1 MIWALKQTR
10 LTTLRAVLQRIDRAR
25 RKRSRVVVGLI
36 SGTSVDA
43 IEAVV
48 CRISGTGKN
57 LGLELLSHVTVPF
70 TPRFVRRVMGADSA
84 RELCALNFVLGE
96 LFAEAALTAIEIA
109 DLEPEQIDVIGSHG
123 QTVAHLRGATLQ
135 LGEAS
140 VIAERTGIS
149 VVSDFRTR
157 DVAAGGEGAP
167 LVPYADWVLF
177 RRLGETRALQNIG
190 GIANVSVVS
199 NKLSDTLAF
208 DTGPG
213 NMLLD
218 AVVRRMTQ
226 GRQGFDRDGKLARQ
240 GHLIVP
246 LLRRLCRHPFLSRP
260 PPRSAGRDQFGESL
274 AAVLWKDFSRRPN
287 DLLATLVAFT
297 VEATAQAYERW
308 VLPKRRLSGV
318 WLSGGGSRNPLIVD
332 GLRARLAPLQVAHL
346 DALGFPEGAKE
357 AACFALLAS
366 EHLSGTPQNV
376 PNATGASHSVILGK
390 LTP

>member
-1 MIWALKQTR
+1 MP
-10 LTTLRAVLQRIDRAR
+10 
-25 RKRSRVVVGLI
+25 RSRVVVGLI

-48 CRISGTGKN
+48 CRIRGTGPSVQMS
-57 LGLELLSHVTVPF
+57 LLSHLTLPF
-70 TPRFVRRVMGADSA
+70 TPKFVQRVMTADSA

-96 LFAEAALTAIEIA
+96 LFADAALGAIGLA
-109 DLEPEQIDVIGSHG
+109 GLRPRQVDAIGSHG

-140 VIAERTGIS
+140 VIAERTGLP

-177 RRLGETRALQNIG
+177 RRAGEHRALQNIG
-190 GIANVSVVS
+190 GIANVSIVS
-199 NKLSDTLAF
+199 ARLADTLAF

-218 AVVRRMTQ
+218 AVVRLMTK
-226 GRQGFDRDGKLARQ
+226 GRLGFDRDGKLGRRGAV
-240 GHLIVP
+240 IVP
-246 LLRRLCRHPFLSRP
+246 LLNRLCRHPFLKRR

-274 AAVLWKDFSRRPN
+274 AQVLWKEFSGRPH

-297 VEATAQAYERW
+297 VEATARAYEQW
-308 VLPKRRLSGV
+308 VLPRRKISGV
-318 WLSGGGSRNPLIVD
+318 WLSGGGSRNPLIVA
-332 GLRARLAPLQVAHL
+332 GLKARLHPLPVYPL

-357 AACFALLAS
+357 AACFALLAA
-366 EHLSGTPQNV
+366 EHLSGTPQNI
-376 PNATGASHSVILGK
+376 PSATGARHRVLLGK
-390 LTP
+390 FTPGGARR

>member
-1 MIWALKQTR
+1 M
-10 LTTLRAVLQRIDRAR
+10 
-25 RKRSRVVVGLI
+25 GLI

-43 IEAVV
+43 IEAVA
-48 CRISGTGKN
+48 CKIAGTGKSVA
-57 LGLELLSHVTVPF
+57 LELLSHVSIPF
-70 TPRFVRRVMGADSA
+70 TPRFVRRVMEADSA

-96 LFAEAALTAIEIA
+96 LFAEAALAAIALA
-109 DLEPEQIDVIGSHG
+109 DLKPSQVDVIGSHG

-140 VIAERTGIS
+140 VIAERTGVP

-177 RRLGETRALQNIG
+177 RKPGQLRALQNIG

-199 NKLSDTLAF
+199 AKLEDTLAF

-218 AVVRRMTQ
+218 AVVRLMTK
-226 GRQGFDRDGKLARQ
+226 GRLGFDRDGKLASKGQ
-240 GHLIVP
+240 VIVP
-246 LLRRLCRHPFLSRP
+246 LLKRLCGHPFLRRA

-274 AAVLWKDFSRRPN
+274 AQVLWKEFSSRPH

-297 VEATAQAYERW
+297 VEATAQAYEKW
-308 VLPKRRLSGV
+308 LLPKQKLSGV
-318 WLSGGGSRNPLIVD
+318 WLSGGGCRNPLIVA
-332 GLRARLAPLQVAHL
+332 GLVARLAPLPVAPL

-366 EHLSGTPQNV
+366 EHLSGTPQNI
-376 PNATGASHSVILGK
+376 PGATGARHPVVLGK

>member
-1 MIWALKQTR
+1 M
-10 LTTLRAVLQRIDRAR
+10 LQRIDRAR

-48 CRISGTGKN
+48 CRISGTGKSVA
-57 LGLELLSHVTVPF
+57 LELLSHVTQPF
-70 TPRFVRRVMGADSA
+70 TPPFIRRVMEADSA

-96 LFAEAALTAIEIA
+96 LFADAALSAIEIA
-109 DLEPEQIDVIGSHG
+109 RLTPRQVDVIGSHG

-140 VIAERTGIS
+140 VIAERTGIP

-167 LVPYADWVLF
+167 LVPYSDWVLF
-177 RRLGETRALQNIG
+177 RRPGQTRALQNIG

-199 NKLSDTLAF
+199 ERLSDTLAF

-218 AVVRRMTQ
+218 AVVRRMTH
-226 GRQGFDRDGKLARQ
+226 GRSGFDRDGRLAKK
-240 GHLIVP
+240 GAVIVP
-246 LLRRLCRHPFLSRP
+246 LLTRLCRHPFLKRP

-274 AAVLWKDFSRRPN
+274 ADVLWKEFSRKPH

-297 VEATAQAYERW
+297 VEATAQAYEQW
-308 VLPKRRLSGV
+308 VLPGRKISGV

-332 GLRARLAPLQVAHL
+332 GLRARLSPLPVAHL

-357 AACFALLAS
+357 ATCFALLAS

-376 PNATGASHSVILGK
+376 PRATGASHPVILGK

>member
-1 MIWALKQTR
+1 
-10 LTTLRAVLQRIDRAR
+10 VLQRFDRAR

-48 CRISGTGKN
+48 CRIEGTGKTV
-57 LGLELLSHVTVPF
+57 GLSLLSHVTQPF
-70 TPRFVRRVMGADSA
+70 TAKQVRRVMEADSA
-84 RELCALNFVLGE
+84 RELCAVNFVLGE
-96 LFAEAALTAIEIA
+96 LFAQAALDAIEIA
-109 DLEPEQIDVIGSHG
+109 QLEPRDVDVIGSHG

-140 VIAERTGIS
+140 VIAERTGIP
-149 VVSDFRTR
+149 VISDFRTR

-177 RRLGETRALQNIG
+177 RRPGETRALQNIG

-199 NKLSDTLAF
+199 DRLSDTLAF

-218 AVVRRMTQ
+218 AVVRRMTN
-226 GRQGFDRDGKLARQ
+226 GRRAFDRDGKLAAK
-240 GHLIVP
+240 GEVIVP
-246 LLRRLCRHPFLSRP
+246 LLTRLCRHPFLKRP

-274 AAVLWKDFSRRPN
+274 AEVLWKELGKRPN

-297 VEATAQAYERW
+297 VEATGQAYERW
-308 VLPKRRLSGV
+308 VLPGREVSGI

-332 GLRARLAPLQVAHL
+332 GLRARLAPIPVAPL

-376 PNATGASHSVILGK
+376 PRATGASHPVILGK

>member
-1 MIWALKQTR
+1 M
-10 LTTLRAVLQRIDRAR
+10 
-25 RKRSRVVVGLI
+25 VVGLI

-48 CRISGTGKN
+48 CRIAGTGRTVS
-57 LGLELLSHVTVPF
+57 LRLLSHVTLPF
-70 TPRFVRRVMGADSA
+70 TPKFVRRVMEADSA

-96 LFAEAALTAIEIA
+96 LFAEAALAAIGVAE
-109 DLEPEQIDVIGSHG
+109 LKPSQVDVIGSHG

-135 LGEAS
+135 LGEAA
-140 VIAERTGIS
+140 VIAERTGIP

-177 RRLGETRALQNIG
+177 RKPGELRALQNIG

-199 NKLSDTLAF
+199 SKLEDTLAF

-218 AVVRRMTQ
+218 AVVRLMTN
-226 GRQGFDRDGKLARQ
+226 GRQGYDRDGKLARK
-240 GHLIVP
+240 GEVMLP
-246 LLRRLCRHPFLSRP
+246 LLKRLCRHPFLKRP

-274 AAVLWKDFSRRPN
+274 ANVLWKEFADRPY

-297 VEATAQAYERW
+297 VEATAQAYEKW
-308 VLPKRRLSGV
+308 VLPRRKISGV
-318 WLSGGGSRNPLIVD
+318 WLSGGGSRNPLLVA
-332 GLRARLAPLQVAHL
+332 GFKARLAPLPVEPL

-366 EHLSGTPQNV
+366 EHLEGTPQNI
-376 PNATGASHSVILGK
+376 PGATGARRRVLLGK

>member
-1 MIWALKQTR
+1 
-10 LTTLRAVLQRIDRAR
+10 VLQRIDRAR
-25 RKRSRVVVGLI
+25 RKRSRVAVGLI

-43 IEAVV
+43 IEAVA
-48 CRISGTGKN
+48 CRISGTGKD
-57 LGLELLSHVTVPF
+57 LGLALLSHVTVPF
-70 TPRFVRRVMGADSA
+70 TPRFVRRVLEADSA

-96 LFAEAALTAIEIA
+96 LFAEAALSAITLA
-109 DLEPEQIDVIGSHG
+109 DLKPPQVDVIGSHG
-123 QTVAHLRGATLQ
+123 QTVAHLRGATMQ

-140 VIAERTGIS
+140 VIAERTGVP

-177 RRLGETRALQNIG
+177 RRPDEIRALQNIG

-199 NKLSDTLAF
+199 NRLSDTLAF

-218 AVVRRMTQ
+218 AVVRKMTN
-226 GRQGFDRDGKLARQ
+226 GRLGYDRDGKLARQ
-240 GHLIVP
+240 GKVMLP
-246 LLRRLCRHPFLSRP
+246 LLTRLCRHPFLSRP

-274 AAVLWKDFSRRPN
+274 AQVLWKEYSKRPK

-308 VLPKRRLSGV
+308 VLPDRKLSGI
-318 WLSGGGSRNPLIVD
+318 WLSGGGSRNPLIVL
-332 GLRARLAPLQVAHL
+332 GLKERLRPLPVALL
-346 DALGFPEGAKE
+346 DELGFPEAAKE

-376 PNATGASHSVILGK
+376 PRATGASHPVILGK

>member
-1 MIWALKQTR
+1 MA
-10 LTTLRAVLQRIDRAR
+10 
-25 RKRSRVVVGLI
+25 VGLI

-48 CRISGTGKN
+48 CRIAGTGKSVA
-57 LGLELLSHVTVPF
+57 LKLLSHVSLPF
-70 TPRFVRRVMGADSA
+70 SAKFVRRVLKADTA

-96 LFAEAALTAIEIA
+96 LFAEAALVAIGLA
-109 DLEPEQIDVIGSHG
+109 DLKPSQVDVIGSHG
-123 QTVAHLRGATLQ
+123 QTVAHLRGATMQ

-140 VIAERTGIS
+140 IIAERTGIS

-157 DVAAGGEGAP
+157 DIAAGGEGAP

-177 RRLGETRALQNIG
+177 RKPGQQRALQNIG

-199 NKLSDTLAF
+199 TRLEDTLAF

-218 AVVRRMTQ
+218 SVVRQLTK
-226 GRQGFDRDGKLARQ
+226 GRLGFDRDGKLARR
-240 GHLIVP
+240 GEVIFP
-246 LLRRLCRHPFLSRP
+246 LLNRLCRHPFLKRP
-260 PPRSAGRDQFGESL
+260 PPRSAGRDQFGASL
-274 AAVLWKDFSRRPN
+274 ANVLWKEFSDRPH

-297 VEATAQAYERW
+297 VEATAQAYEKW
-308 VLPKRRLSGV
+308 VLPKRKLSGI
-318 WLSGGGSRNPLIVD
+318 WLSGGGSRNPMIVA
-332 GLRARLAPLQVAHL
+332 GFKLRMSPVPVEPL

-357 AACFALLAS
+357 ATCFALLAS
-366 EHLSGTPQNV
+366 EHLSGTPQNI
-376 PNATGASHSVILGK
+376 PTATGAKRPVLLGK

>member
-1 MIWALKQTR
+1 M
-10 LTTLRAVLQRIDRAR
+10 LQRIDRAR

-48 CRISGTGKN
+48 CRISGTGKDV
-57 LGLELLSHVTVPF
+57 GLTLLSHVTQPF
-70 TPRFVRRVMGADSA
+70 TPRFVRRVLEADAA

-96 LFAEAALTAIEIA
+96 HFAQAALTAIEIA
-109 DLEPEQIDVIGSHG
+109 QLTPKQVDVIGSHG

-140 VIAERTGIS
+140 VIAERTGVP

-177 RRLGETRALQNIG
+177 RKPGQTRALQNFG

-199 NKLSDTLAF
+199 DKLADTLAF

-218 AVVRRMTQ
+218 IVVRRMTN
-226 GRQGFDRDGKLARQ
+226 GRQGYDRDGKLSEK
-240 GHLIVP
+240 GKVIVP
-246 LLRRLCRHPFLSRP
+246 LLTRLCRHPFLQRP
-260 PPRSAGRDQFGESL
+260 PPRSAGRDQFGDSL
-274 AAVLWKDFSRRPN
+274 AAVLWKEFSRRPH

-297 VEATAQAYERW
+297 VEATARAYERW
-308 VLPKRRLSGV
+308 VLPGRDVSGV
-318 WLSGGGSRNPLIVD
+318 WLSGGGSRNPMIVAA
-332 GLRARLAPLQVAHL
+332 LKARLHPLPVAQL

-376 PNATGASHSVILGK
+376 PLATGASHRVILGK

>member
-1 MIWALKQTR
+1 
-10 LTTLRAVLQRIDRAR
+10 
-25 RKRSRVVVGLI
+25 VVVGLI

-48 CRISGTGKN
+48 CRIAGTGKSVA
-57 LGLELLSHVTVPF
+57 LELLSHVSIPF
-70 TPRFVRRVMGADSA
+70 TPKFVKRVMEADSA
-84 RELCALNFVLGE
+84 RALCALNFVLGE
-96 LFAEAALTAIEIA
+96 LFADAALAAIGLA
-109 DLEPEQIDVIGSHG
+109 DLKPRQVDLIGSHG

-135 LGEAS
+135 LGEAA
-140 VIAERTGIS
+140 VIAERTGIP

-177 RRLGETRALQNIG
+177 RKAGQTRALQNIG

-199 NKLSDTLAF
+199 ARLEDTLAF

-218 AVVRRMTQ
+218 AVVRLMTK

-240 GHLIVP
+240 GEVIVP
-246 LLRRLCRHPFLSRP
+246 LLTRLGRHPFLKRA

-274 AAVLWKDFSRRPN
+274 ANVLWKEFSGRPH

-297 VEATAQAYERW
+297 VEATAQAYEKW
-308 VLPKRRLSGV
+308 LLPKRKISGV
-318 WLSGGGSRNPLIVD
+318 WLSGGGSRNPLIVAAMK
-332 GLRARLAPLQVAHL
+332 ARLAPLPVESL
-346 DALGFPEGAKE
+346 DALGFPEAAKE

-366 EHLSGTPQNV
+366 EHLCGTPQNL
-376 PNATGASHSVILGK
+376 PRATGARHPVLLGK

>member
-1 MIWALKQTR
+1 M
-10 LTTLRAVLQRIDRAR
+10 
-25 RKRSRVVVGLI
+25 VVGLI

-48 CRISGTGKN
+48 CRIAGTGESVA
-57 LGLELLSHVTVPF
+57 LELLSHVSLPF
-70 TPRFVRRVMGADSA
+70 TAKLVKRVMEADSA
-84 RELCALNFVLGE
+84 RALCALNFVLGE
-96 LFAEAALTAIEIA
+96 LFAEAALAAIALAE
-109 DLEPEQIDVIGSHG
+109 LKPSQVDVIGSHG
-123 QTVAHLRGATLQ
+123 QTVAHLRGATMQ
-135 LGEAS
+135 LGEAA
-140 VIAERTGIS
+140 VIAERTGIA

-177 RRLGETRALQNIG
+177 RKAGQMRALQNIG
-190 GIANVSVVS
+190 GIANVSMVS
-199 NKLSDTLAF
+199 AKLEDTLAF

-218 AVVRRMTQ
+218 AVVRLMTK
-226 GRQGFDRDGKLARQ
+226 GRLGFDRDGKLARK
-240 GHLIVP
+240 GEVIVP
-246 LLRRLCRHPFLSRP
+246 LLTRLCRHPFLKRA

-274 AAVLWKDFSRRPN
+274 AHVLWKEFSDRPH

-297 VEATAQAYERW
+297 VEATARAYEQW
-308 VLPKRRLSGV
+308 VLPQRKISGV
-318 WLSGGGSRNPLIVD
+318 WLSGGGSRNPLIVA
-332 GLRARLAPLQVAHL
+332 GMKARLAPLPVENL

-366 EHLSGTPQNV
+366 EYLSGTPQNI
-376 PNATGASHSVILGK
+376 PSATGARHSVLLGK